1 MIARLQG
8 IAVAAV
14 LAASLPLQPADA
26 EALKASGTTTYVP
39 TSSDVTP
46 LSEEANLLRTQSR
59 SVLMADDPELP
70 FHLSNQDCAGTYLL
84 DANGQV
90 DTGRGYCDVIDGDS
104 DIWWLSWT
112 TKGDD
117 GTWEVMG
124 GTGKYDGMTGSGTSK
139 VLSQAADGRFVVRW
153 EGTWE
158 LKK

>member
-1 MIARLQG
+1 MISRLQG

-14 LAASLPLQPADA
+14 LAVSLPLLPAHA
-26 EALKASGTTTYVP
+26 KSLKASGTSSYVP
-39 TSSDVTP
+39 VNSDVTP

-59 SVLMADDPELP
+59 AILMADDPTLP

-90 DTGRGYCDVIDGDS
+90 DTGRGYCDIIDA
-104 DIWWLSWT
+104 
-112 TKGDD
+112 DD

-124 GTGKYDGMTGSGTSK
+124 GTGKYEGMTGTGTSK
-139 VLSQAADGRFVVRW
+139 VLSQATDGRFAVRW

-158 LKK
+158 MK